1 MLKPVHHKPKPP
13 WLKRRFVFKSS
24 AHEVNALL
32 SDLGLHTVCH
42 EAHCPNQL
50 ECFGNR
56 TATFMILGDL
66 CSRNCTFCAV
76 SHGVQEP
83 PDPDE
88 PKRVAK
94 AVSLLALQYVVITSV
109 TRDDLAD
116 GGASHFALTI
126 QAIRL
131 LRTETLLEALVPDFQ
146 GSDRALAT
154 VLKAQ
159 PAVVN
164 HNVETVSRLHPTVR
178 PQADYRR
185 SLNLL
190 AEAKRI
196 NPRVFTKSGFMV
208 GLGERPEEVTEL
220 LEDLRQVGCDLVTI
234 GQYLR
239 PSEDHHPVVEY
250 IHPEFFQ
257 SYQQEAEMLGFRGV
271 ASGPYVRSSYQADR
285 LYTKARSKVDLQI
298 RG

>member
-1 MLKPVHHKPKPP
+1 
-13 WLKRRFVFKSS
+13 
-24 AHEVNALL
+24 
-32 SDLGLHTVCH
+32 
-42 EAHCPNQL
+42 
-50 ECFGNR
+50 
-56 TATFMILGDL
+56 
-66 CSRNCTFCAV
+66 V